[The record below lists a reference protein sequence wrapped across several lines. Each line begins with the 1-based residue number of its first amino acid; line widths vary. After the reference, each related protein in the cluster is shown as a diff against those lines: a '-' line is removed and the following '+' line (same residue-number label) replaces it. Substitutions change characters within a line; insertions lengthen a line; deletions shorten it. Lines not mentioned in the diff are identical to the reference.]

1 MENGIFISTAMS
13 STDLLKVY
21 DQSKSKLYFTDWV
34 FFVCHFV
41 YIKNLFDLLDL
52 ESDSKC
58 LQVQDINTNNT
69 RHLHDTD
76 ISAFDE
82 ITEEQEV
89 LIDKTEILPDKL
101 SMCGK
106 LDFVIQFIFNLVRL
120 IFSNLSVF

>member
-1 MENGIFISTAMS
+1 MS

-101 SMCGK
+101 SVCGK